1 MSIFETAYLDYNAT
15 APIKHKVLEATVIAM
30 GEAGNPS
37 SVHHAGREARRMVSR
52 AREQV
57 ATLVGAT
64 PEAVVFTSGGT
75 EANNQALLAADGPI
89 LASAIEHPSVLA
101 LAGDRKPAP
110 VDGNGVIDL
119 QALDDLVKAERPA
132 LLAVML
138 ANNETGVIQPVK
150 EVAALAREAGVRL
163 HVDAVQAAGK
173 IAIDFAE
180 LGADTLSLSAHKF
193 GGPQG
198 VGALV
203 FREGAEPRAL
213 LEGGAQERRS
223 RAGTENVAGI
233 VGFGIAAR
241 LALDD
246 VDFAERVGALRERL
260 ETEVLK
266 ATQKPNN
273 AYIVGAK
280 APRLPNTTC
289 LVLPNIDHD
298 TQLMHFDLAGIAVSA
313 GSACSSGKVGP
324 SPVLAAMGLPAEDMA
339 SAIRISLGWNSS
351 EDDVDRFV
359 TACRELI
366 ERRARRKSD
375 ERFLVSKGAEIF

>member
-1 MSIFETAYLDYNAT
+1 MTLFEAAYLDYNAT
-15 APIKHKVLEATVIAM
+15 APMKQEAFLATAFAMKKV
-30 GEAGNPS
+30 GNPS
-37 SVHHAGREARRMVSR
+37 SVHGAGRQARRMVSH

-57 ATLVGAT
+57 AALVGVA

-101 LAGDRKPAP
+101 LAGDLGPVP
-110 VDGNGVIDL
+110 VDRNGVIDL
-119 QALDDLVKAERPA
+119 QALEELIEVERPA

-150 EVAALAREAGVRL
+150 DVAAIASKAGVRL

-173 IAIDFAE
+173 IPIDFSE

-193 GGPQG
+193 GGPHG
-198 VGALV
+198 VGALIC
-203 FREGAEPRAL
+203 REGVEPRAL
-213 LEGGAQERRS
+213 LQGGAQERQL

-233 VGFGIAAR
+233 VGFGEAAM
-241 LALDD
+241 LATKD

-260 ETEVLK
+260 ETRVLRATRKPRK
-266 ATQKPNN
+266 A
-273 AYIVGAK
+273 YVVGAK

-289 LVLPNIDHD
+289 LVLPGFKNE
-298 TQLMHFDLAGIAVSA
+298 TQLMHFGLIGISVSA

-324 SPVLAAMGLPAEDMA
+324 SPVLTAMGLPEDDA
-339 SAIRISLGWNSS
+339 DSATRISLGWNSQAW
-351 EDDVDRFV
+351 EVDRFV
-359 TACRELI
+359 TACYDLLAGRPPRLTMQ
-366 ERRARRKSD
+366 S
-375 ERFLVSKGAEIF
+375 S